1 MPNEPNM
8 PIMPTPLPCLRAY
21 YAYYAHLHHAH
32 YPRPTYHPINYRPVP
47 KLKYPKTPQKTRPTP
62 PTSQKIPIFAHNNP

>member
-8 PIMPTPLPCLRAY
+8 PIMPTPITPF
-21 YAYYAHLHHAH
+21 
-32 YPRPTYHPINYRPVP
+32 TYHPINYHPAP
-47 KLKYPKTPQKTRPTP
+47 KLNNSKPPQKPRPTP